1 MHLGAPHS
9 TYGSSVFNLPPPQ
22 SNYGFGGGEGRN
34 LFSDYL
40 EQTNQPWMAPDVSDE
55 ALRNLM
61 GFVPVAGTMYNW
73 DQMAPW
79 ERGLSI
85 GMDAIDIATLGGG
98 KAVTAPIKAAT
109 RFATRGD
116 PALTYLRMGEMP
128 TSKAGRD
135 VSNWEYPSYGSYF
148 DETIPPQG
156 DFIPSMNWATGKPEV
171 GISTYQGLQFPWN
184 VSEGANIFMRPMG
197 SKGIFGQNRM
207 WDAGQFSRPLFE
219 VSGTPMKTLGS
230 DLEALIDPASA
241 RYVKKVSP
249 PNPPSRSGWK
259 WGDDLNADD
268 IKDLAR
274 VAALRGGAP
283 NKLPQIDF
291 RNPYPNMSRPV
302 GPGNQIPPKPTI
314 THPVTGKVIDL
325 GAEFGKYG
333 PTGRRTNPFARL
345 DEIVEPI
352 LKAPAIHPVV
362 PVALPGR
369 VPMQLYDSDEDGN
382 YISTT
387 GDKILAQ
394 LDELGSKYISPGGF
408 TWDQLATLVRRGE
421 VSANQER

>member
-1 MHLGAPHS
+1 MTTP
-9 TYGSSVFNLPPPQ
+9 
-22 SNYGFGGGEGRN
+22 N
-34 LFSDYL
+34 LFREYV
-40 EQTNQPWMAPDVSDE
+40 NQPWVPPVVSDE
-55 ALRNLM
+55 AMRTAM
-61 GFVPVAGTMYNW
+61 GFVPVAGTIHNW
-73 DQMAPW
+73 DQMEPW

-85 GMDAIDIATLGGG
+85 GMDAVDIATLGGG

-109 RFATRGD
+109 RFAIRGD

-135 VSNWEYPSYGSYF
+135 AINWEYPSYGSYF

-171 GISTYQGLQFPWN
+171 GISTYQGLQFPWD

-197 SKGIFGQNRM
+197 SKGIFGQDRF

-241 RYVKKVSP
+241 RYVQKVSP
-249 PNPPSRSGWK
+249 PNPPSRSGWR
-259 WGDDLNADD
+259 WGNVDDVVEMGYDERRL
-268 IKDLAR
+268 KDLAR
-274 VAALRGGAP
+274 VVALRGGAP

-291 RNPYPNMSRPV
+291 RNPYPDMTRPV

-325 GAEFGKYG
+325 GTEFGKYD
-333 PTGRRTNPFARL
+333 PTGRRTNPAYRL

-352 LKAPAIHPVV
+352 LKAPAIHPAV

-369 VPMQLYDSDEDGN
+369 VPMQLYNSDEDGN

-394 LDELGSKYISPGGF
+394 LDELTSKYISPGGF
-408 TWDQLATLVRRGE
+408 TWDQLDTLVRRGE